1 MEEWWEKEN
10 YPEFMSFSL
19 SLSLQNDFDSTQ
31 FEDFHYQI
39 QVSVGFSVS
48 QNYSD
53 ITILLFRLSP
63 LHGNTACLL
72 KQSEQKINN
81 DPTQLNLLSTLICEV
96 FASCLYLNLISH

>member
-1 MEEWWEKEN
+1 MEEWWGKAN
-10 YPEFMSFSL
+10 YPKFISFSL
-19 SLSLQNDFDSTQ
+19 SLPSNFDLTQ

-39 QVSVGFSVS
+39 QFSVGFSVS

-63 LHGNTACLL
+63 LHGNTPCLL
-72 KQSEQKINN
+72 NQSEQKINN
-81 DPTQLNLLSTLICEV
+81 DPTQLNLLPTLICEV